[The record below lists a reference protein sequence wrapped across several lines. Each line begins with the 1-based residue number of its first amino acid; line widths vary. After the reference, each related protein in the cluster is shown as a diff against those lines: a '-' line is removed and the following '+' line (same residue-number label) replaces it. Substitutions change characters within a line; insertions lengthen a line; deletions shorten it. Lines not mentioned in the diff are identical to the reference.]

1 MGTKRTKTN
10 GQESL
15 MEDVW
20 AAVAAAE
27 QEFTTVAR
35 LTLLR
40 NNRKGVWKVRYDVF
54 SVVDRRPHT
63 RLVEISGE
71 WPNSQAQTLEA
82 YALQKV
88 TEGYNRLV
96 EAVQVLK
103 DQASF

>member
-1 MGTKRTKTN
+1 
-10 GQESL
+10 

-27 QEFTTVAR
+27 KEFTTVAR

-54 SVVDRRPHT
+54 SVVDGRPHS
-63 RLVEISGE
+63 RLVEVVGE

-88 TEGYNRLV
+88 TEGYNRLA

-103 DQASF
+103 DQTAF